1 VISDSS
7 QQAISVDNGRA
18 TSHEQTHPE
27 PAIRSARSA
36 VTRRAATRTTATCW
50 KRGEH
55 RTPTQNVTA
64 IADVAHP
71 ERHVVRGVAEPISVG
86 LSGSDPGSVVVAGDP
101 DLRIQRWV
109 DLIGLGDA

>member
-71 ERHVVRGVAEPISVG
+71 ERHIVARATIYPHTGIGALLKPTAWPTNTSVLGAADEVV
-86 LSGSDPGSVVVAGDP
+86 SGTG
-101 DLRIQRWV
+101 
-109 DLIGLGDA
+109 